1 MVAWPET
8 HPDVDQLQAF
18 GLGRL
23 DAAAMAVVEEHLSFC
38 DSCCQAIKDGLEDSF
53 VGLLRDSTAET
64 PDSDEVLPEALVEQ
78 SRYRLLRWLGSGG
91 MGSVYLAEHQV
102 MERRVALKVI
112 RRDLTNNPRLV
123 ERFHREVRA
132 AGRLSHPNIVA
143 AFDAERAG
151 ATHYLVMEYV
161 EGTDLARLVKEKGPL
176 AVPLACDCVRQA
188 ALGLQHAHERGMVH
202 RDIKP
207 QNLMLTT
214 LGQIK
219 ILDFGLARFASEVV
233 PNVALAE
240 AENEGAATAELG
252 LSVTKSGLVLGTAD
266 YIAPEQADD
275 SNKADHRADIYSLG
289 CSLYFILAGAPPFP
303 DANLKEKLRSHA
315 LRQPP
320 ALSLVRTDLPP
331 GLEAVVAKM
340 MAKDP
345 AARFQTPAEVAA
357 VIAPFADPAPHA
369 MATWVSDARIV
380 IATTVAGLAL
390 IQATPPSYP
399 EELIRLFQNQ
409 PPGPIPSALLW
420 VVGSLPCVVMWML
433 GLLALRSR
441 RPRPDLRRLALEPGT
456 AACGI
461 AALGMTVAGFLTF
474 LVLTIPGNWRG
485 APSLLLRLMP
495 LTSYMAAVPVVAAW
509 GLLAATGQWRPEPTW
524 IDRAGRAL
532 GAWLILVVLL
542 TSGGVLFWMSS
553 AVTAAFLICW
563 AVVRRAPEAAADPRP
578 RMIAS
583 SSGIR

>member
-1 MVAWPET
+1 
-8 HPDVDQLQAF
+8 
-18 GLGRL
+18 
-23 DAAAMAVVEEHLSFC
+23 
-38 DSCCQAIKDGLEDSF
+38 
-53 VGLLRDSTAET
+53 
-64 PDSDEVLPEALVEQ
+64 
-78 SRYRLLRWLGSGG
+78 
-91 MGSVYLAEHQV
+91 
-102 MERRVALKVI
+102 
-112 RRDLTNNPRLV
+112 
-123 ERFHREVRA
+123 
-132 AGRLSHPNIVA
+132 
-143 AFDAERAG
+143 
-151 ATHYLVMEYV
+151 
-161 EGTDLARLVKEKGPL
+161 
-176 AVPLACDCVRQA
+176 
-188 ALGLQHAHERGMVH
+188 MVH

-214 LGQIK
+214 RGQIK

-233 PNVALAE
+233 PSVALAE
-240 AENEGAATAELG
+240 ADAEGVAGTGETG

-275 SNKADHRADIYSLG
+275 SNRADHRADIYSLG
-289 CSLYFILAGAPPFP
+289 CSLYFMLAGAPPFP
-303 DANLKEKLRSHA
+303 DASVKEKLLGHA
-315 LRQPP
+315 RRQAAP
-320 ALSLVRTDLPP
+320 LSLFRSDVPA
-331 GLEAVVAKM
+331 GLERVVARM

-345 AARFQTPAEVAA
+345 AQRLQTPAEVAA
-357 VIAPFADPAPHA
+357 AVAPFIEPSSAHA
-369 MATWVSDARIV
+369 GATWVSDARII

-409 PPGPIPSALLW
+409 PLGPIPPALLW

-495 LTSYMAAVPVVAAW
+495 LTSYMAAVPVAATW
-509 GLLAATGQWRPEPTW
+509 SLLAAIGRWRPEPTS
-524 IDRAGRAL
+524 IDRCGRAL

-553 AVTAAFLICW
+553 ALTAAFVVGW
-563 AVVRRAPEAAADPRP
+563 AFRRAPQ
-578 RMIAS
+578 S
-583 SSGIR
+583 TGGT